1 MISFLFFWFSVF
13 VSVLSVSSYQYTGTL
28 IFPEYISAFF
38 LWAGSVFLFPLF
50 RVIEQDSDVNLT
62 RYQKILFLPIVFIAT
77 GIMGFFFHLESLS
90 LLLTALIFLTL
101 FCIFEVRVLFIFAF
115 LLLIETIL
123 FLLIDKNPISESLSI
138 FLYYA
143 LCAGVFIS
151 LLQPWIYK
159 QIQKYIP
166 RSKNLPSVFDA
177 YFSELK
183 LFARIFSRLI
193 PLIFLILLL
202 VHHTRFS
209 SMILFDSRFLM
220 TLSLFFLLTQTVG
233 KKIWKYDMFL
243 GWILIILG
251 GFLLFLVFPFSLPV
265 ALLTISFWIISSLF
279 LLYRGEYVKKVAYR
293 FFSL

>member
-1 MISFLFFWFSVF
+1 
-13 VSVLSVSSYQYTGTL
+13 
-28 IFPEYISAFF
+28 
-38 LWAGSVFLFPLF
+38 
-50 RVIEQDSDVNLT
+50 
-62 RYQKILFLPIVFIAT
+62 
-77 GIMGFFFHLESLS
+77 MGFFFHLESLS